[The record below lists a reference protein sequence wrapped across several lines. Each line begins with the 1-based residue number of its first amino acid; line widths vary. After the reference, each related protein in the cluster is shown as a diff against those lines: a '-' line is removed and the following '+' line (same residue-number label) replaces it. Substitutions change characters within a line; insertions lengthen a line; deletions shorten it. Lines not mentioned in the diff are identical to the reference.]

1 MGLKFWRLDAPLSRH
16 AEMKDQSVAAV
27 CFNEAELAAPTE
39 PDDGRAREPLAQIW
53 RKGSPQVLAPKL
65 DSLDPPPEK
74 DLLEPANGGF
84 DFGEFRHRGHMAN
97 VGAAS

>member
-1 MGLKFWRLDAPLSRH
+1 MGLKFCRLDAPLSRH

-27 CFNEAELAAPTE
+27 CFNEAELAAPAK
-39 PDDGRAREPLAQIW
+39 PDDCRAREPLAQVL

-65 DSLDPPPEK
+65 DSSDPAPQQH
-74 DLLEPANGGF
+74 LLQTSDGRF
-84 DFGEFRHRGHMAN
+84 DFGKLGHHRDMAN

>member
-1 MGLKFWRLDAPLSRH
+1 
-16 AEMKDQSVAAV
+16 MKDQSVTAV
-27 CFNEAELAAPTE
+27 SFNEAELAAPAK
-39 PDDGRAREPLAQIW
+39 PDDCRAREPLAQVL

-84 DFGEFRHRGHMAN
+84 DFGEFRHRDHMAN